1 MNDNVKMP
9 WERNTAA
16 GQIWVLAK
24 TIVVL
29 SLMGYEALV
38 TASWS
43 FNFNSSEEWE
53 KNNALKLLLFQK
65 IVTRILLVNEQS

>member
-1 MNDNVKMP
+1 MNDNVKRP

-43 FNFNSSEEWE
+43 FNFNSSEKWE
-53 KNNALKLLLFQK
+53 KNNALKLLLFYK